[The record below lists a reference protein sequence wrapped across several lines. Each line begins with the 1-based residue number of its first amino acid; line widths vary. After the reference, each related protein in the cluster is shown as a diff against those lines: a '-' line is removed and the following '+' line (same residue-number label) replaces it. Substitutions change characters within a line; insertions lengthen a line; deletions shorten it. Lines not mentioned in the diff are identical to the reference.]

1 MDVYKD
7 FGASQVAQVV
17 KNPPANAGATGD
29 PWVGKIPWQPTPVFS
44 FFLQPGVLNLTKFY
58 IQGDLNML
66 LQNMILS
73 LTSILI
79 SRSTECQN
87 AAYSKIN
94 RKVLN
99 TYYMNGLIVL

>member
-1 MDVYKD
+1 MYIMYDLIC
-7 FGASQVAQVV
+7 
-17 KNPPANAGATGD
+17 T
-29 PWVGKIPWQPTPVFS
+29 TFS
-44 FFLQPGVLNLTKFY
+44 FQPGLLKITKFY
-58 IQGDLNML
+58 IYGDLNLL

-79 SRSTECQN
+79 SQFTECQN

>member
-1 MDVYKD
+1 
-7 FGASQVAQVV
+7 
-17 KNPPANAGATGD
+17 
-29 PWVGKIPWQPTPVFS
+29 
-44 FFLQPGVLNLTKFY
+44 
-58 IQGDLNML
+58 ML

-79 SRSTECQN
+79 SQFTECQN